1 MEVEQMYIQQHDSM
15 ANMERSIYDN
25 NEDNMTKVCLNNNVS
40 WEFGLYWNNKLIPRE
55 FYKELNQSYYK
66 ASWLILDINRH
77 YRMSLY
83 EVDIGH
89 YMRLLCKNIIKKY
102 IRCKRIW
109 KPDLYMIGQIINQ
122 ALENAKKK
130 MQELKLYMNL
140 IGCERWSG
148 YSKARN
154 ERVSD
159 VWTSVRLSDY
169 NKFLVFRKANYSRH
183 FSLLGYFN
191 R

>member
-1 MEVEQMYIQQHDSM
+1 M
-15 ANMERSIYDN
+15 AIYDN
-25 NEDNMTKVCLNNNVS
+25 NEDNMTKVCLNYNMS

-55 FYKELNQSYYK
+55 FYKLNQSYYK

-83 EVDIGH
+83 EVDIVVVSRIFGNFT
-89 YMRLLCKNIIKKY
+89 MVLLNKRNPEIYEHRY

-159 VWTSVRLSDY
+159 VWTSVRLSDLWNY

>member
-1 MEVEQMYIQQHDSM
+1 MFKKGLQDATSKDELELVATICMLMTMSDGT
-15 ANMERSIYDN
+15 IYDN

-102 IRCKRIW
+102 
-109 KPDLYMIGQIINQ
+109 
-122 ALENAKKK
+122 
-130 MQELKLYMNL
+130 
-140 IGCERWSG
+140 
-148 YSKARN
+148 
-154 ERVSD
+154 
-159 VWTSVRLSDY
+159 
-169 NKFLVFRKANYSRH
+169 H
-183 FSLLGYFN
+183 
-191 R
+191 